1 VGATRWIDQRLCHVY
16 PRFSDDFHKQNNGVA
31 VGGFA
36 QERGPMS
43 LVSGPIQARSER
55 SQVFICYRF
64 GDSSY
69 AAARLARDLMAT
81 FGTDRIFFDHHSIEG
96 GQEFSK
102 RITSAL
108 SRSCVVLVLCGPN
121 WVKAQDEA
129 SRRRID
135 DPEDY
140 VHQEVLMGLRAR
152 NEATVVPVVLQD
164 GPDLRKAKLPAPLAR
179 LASLNS
185 VRLETKTWEENVRKI
200 AAIIE
205 RHGLQVANPPS
216 SEPDTP
222 HPADSDI
229 RELASPRHN
238 RLRAL
243 ILPLAL
249 AVFLASYVAA
259 DQSSRA
265 LTRARHEALRHL
277 VEGTQSTIEHIIK
290 FGPSGE
296 GKTSL
301 VRQEAEHAKQLAD
314 QVVQAALPHGLV
326 SDITTVVAAASSE
339 LSWRARLLSQRIDSL
354 LAELREEE
362 DYWQRRLENST
373 ASVPAKPPT
382 SASPSPGDTQKDEAE
397 NDERDTARRLV
408 AEARHRIELNLE
420 RQRAAKAL
428 MASSTTDN
436 GRPHALPSA
445 ELRRAA
451 PDAAQQLTALAQD
464 LQRLTLQVADELDQ
478 RAAEDAIK
486 SLIRTTKFEVNA
498 RVESPSTMAVPKA
511 KWDGYFFL
519 YTSETNLARCLAHG
533 ADGRRENELFGNLAL
548 EERDIIKRLKNA
560 ALKDSDET
568 EDHIV
573 SYAFMQPST
582 GRKADKVAYAVTL
595 RAPPAAATSNETAPY
610 RSWWIGA
617 GYYEQPAYKTVSAW
631 LVWLPWVLS
640 ATLLA
645 AIARFMRG
653 RGSSWPPV
661 AREGRRRV
669 DARKT
674 AEPSG
679 GERSAE

>member
-1 VGATRWIDQRLCHVY
+1 M
-16 PRFSDDFHKQNNGVA
+16 SD
-31 VGGFA
+31 
-36 QERGPMS
+36 PT
-43 LVSGPIQARSER
+43 QARSER

-96 GQEFSK
+96 GQEFSE

-108 SRSCVVLVLCGPN
+108 SRARVVLVLCGPN

-152 NEATVVPVVLQD
+152 KEATVVPVVLQD

-205 RHGLQVANPPS
+205 RHGFQVANPPS
-216 SEPDTP
+216 SSAPDTP

-229 RELASPRHN
+229 RELTSPRNH

-249 AVFLASYVAA
+249 VVFLASYVAA

-277 VEGTQSTIEHIIK
+277 VEGTQSTIEHIIR

-296 GKTSL
+296 GTKSL
-301 VRQEAEHAKQLAD
+301 VRQEAEHARQLAE
-314 QVVQAALPHGLV
+314 QVVQAALPHGAV
-326 SDITTVVAAASSE
+326 SDTTPVVAAASSE
-339 LSWRARLLSQRIDSL
+339 LSWRARLLRQRIDSML
-354 LAELREEE
+354 EELRGEE

-373 ASVPAKPPT
+373 AAVPPNPPT
-382 SASPSPGDTQKDEAE
+382 SASPTPGATQKDEAE
-397 NDERDTARRLV
+397 TDERDTARRLV
-408 AEARHRIELNLE
+408 AEARHRIELNLR
-420 RQRAAKAL
+420 RQSAARAL
-428 MASSTTDN
+428 IASSTTES
-436 GRPHALPSA
+436 GRASALPSA
-445 ELRRAA
+445 DAKRAT

-464 LQRLTLQVADELDQ
+464 LQRLTQEVADDMDQ
-478 RAAEDAIK
+478 RAAEEAIK
-486 SLIRTTKFEVNA
+486 SIVRTTKFEGSTLL
-498 RVESPSTMAVPKA
+498 ESPSTMPVPKA

-533 ADGRRENELFGNLAL
+533 ADGRRENQLFGNLAMD
-548 EERDIIKRLKNA
+548 ERDIIKRLKNA
-560 ALKDSDET
+560 ALKESDET

-582 GRKADKVAYAVTL
+582 GRKGDKVAYAIAL
-595 RAPPAAATSNETAPY
+595 RSPPGAATSNETAPY

-617 GYYEQPAYKTVSAW
+617 GYYEQPAREAVSAW
-631 LVWLPWVLS
+631 LVWLPSVLS
-640 ATLLA
+640 ATLFA
-645 AIARFMRG
+645 ALARFMRG
-653 RGSSWPPV
+653 RGPNGSSV
-661 AREGRRRV
+661 AREGWRRV
-669 DARKT
+669 DAHTT
-674 AEPSG
+674 AAPSG
-679 GERSAE
+679 NERSAE